1 NHAAGDLR
9 QAALRPGD
17 RLCVRRKIAKAEPP
31 SGEPRP
37 ASVIGPTRS
46 PEARTP
52 IPPASGSPA
61 SASPAATPPGPTSQA
76 ATHELLGILTHR
88 GIVAAKGFGFEIWAE
103 FLRKLEGFALRRR
116 HGAWWR
122 RGRLARRRNRDA
134 ALRTGRAG

>member
-61 SASPAATPPGPTSQA
+61 SASPAATPPGPPSQA
-76 ATHELLGILTHR
+76 ATPEPLRILTHR
-88 GIVAAKGFGFEIWAE
+88 GIVAAKRF
-103 FLRKLEGFALRRR
+103 GFALS
-116 HGAWWR
+116 AES
-122 RGRLARRRNRDA
+122 
-134 ALRTGRAG
+134 LRTPDSFA